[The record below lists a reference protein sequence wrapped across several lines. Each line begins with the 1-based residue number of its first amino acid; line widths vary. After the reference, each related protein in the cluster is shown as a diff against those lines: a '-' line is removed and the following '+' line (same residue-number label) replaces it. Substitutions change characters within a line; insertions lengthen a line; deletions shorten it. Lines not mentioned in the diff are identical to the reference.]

1 MTIEEYIVS
10 CRNKVMKDYKET
22 QIRAKEILNKK
33 ELCIEEK
40 LDCTMDMGKCIGK
53 VELLT
58 ELTRFLLRLELEKME
73 VKRND

>member
-1 MTIEEYIVS
+1 MTIEEYLVS

-73 VKRND
+73 VKNND

>member
-1 MTIEEYIVS
+1 MTIEEYLVS
-10 CRNKVMKDYKET
+10 CRNKVMKDYMET

-73 VKRND
+73 VKNND

>member
-10 CRNKVMKDYKET
+10 CRNRIMKDYKET

-40 LDCTMDMGKCIGK
+40 LNCTMDMGKCIGK

-58 ELTRFLLRLELEKME
+58 ELTRFLLRLELENME

>member
-10 CRNKVMKDYKET
+10 CRNKIMKDYEET
-22 QIRAKEILNKK
+22 QARAKEILNKK

-58 ELTRFLLRLELEKME
+58 ELTRFLLRLELENME

>member
-1 MTIEEYIVS
+1 MTIEEYLVN
-10 CRNKVMKDYKET
+10 CRNKIMKDYKET
-22 QIRAKEILNKK
+22 QARAKEILNKK

-58 ELTRFLLRLELEKME
+58 ELTRFLLRVELEKME
-73 VKRND
+73 VKKQ